1 MATSRVAGL
10 RRRRIRRRR
19 LGRILVHAMAY
30 AAALVGAGPFG
41 WSLLTAVKLNRDLY
55 NPTHNPLWFHDP
67 PTLDHVSYLWRHT
80 AFPTFAWNTTWTGS
94 LVVAATLLFA
104 VPTGYALARLNRP
117 WTAGLSMAIFLVSLV
132 PPAVLF
138 LPLSEVVARLGLQD
152 SAWSLVLL
160 YPTVTIPVSVWLLM
174 GYFKAIPAQI
184 EEQAL
189 VDGCSRFTAFRRV
202 MLPLAVPGMVAVVVL
217 AFILSASEYL
227 YALAFISPTAH
238 KVVSTG
244 VPTELIRGDLFY
256 WQSLQ
261 AAVVFV
267 ALPIAVVFNQLLGR
281 FVVGFTAGRVGMG

>member
-1 MATSRVAGL
+1 RARGGPGQHPGSGPDGRCGAVAPYILDHRAAHPARHCGGGVVLRCVLCDRQDGRDDPDRRRTGTRDRGGDHVVLRQGHRRWRAQPGYRHRAVPRAGAPRRGSRDPARRPTHGATVVATSRVAGL

-117 WTAGLSMAIFLVSLV
+117 WTAGLSMAIF
-132 PPAVLF
+132 
-138 LPLSEVVARLGLQD
+138 
-152 SAWSLVLL
+152 
-160 YPTVTIPVSVWLLM
+160 
-174 GYFKAIPAQI
+174 
-184 EEQAL
+184 
-189 VDGCSRFTAFRRV
+189 
-202 MLPLAVPGMVAVVVL
+202 
-217 AFILSASEYL
+217 
-227 YALAFISPTAH
+227 
-238 KVVSTG
+238 
-244 VPTELIRGDLFY
+244 
-256 WQSLQ
+256 
-261 AAVVFV
+261 
-267 ALPIAVVFNQLLGR
+267 
-281 FVVGFTAGRVGMG
+281 

>member
-1 MATSRVAGL
+1 VAASQV

-19 LGRILVHAMAY
+19 TGRILVHAMAY
-30 AAALVGAGPFG
+30 GAALIGAGPFA

-67 PTLDHVSYLWRHT
+67 PTLDHVRYLLRHT
-80 AFPTFAWNTTWTGS
+80 AFPTFAWNTTWTGA

-117 WTAGLSMAIFLVSLV
+117 WTASLGTAIFLVYLI
-132 PPAVLF
+132 PPSVLF
-138 LPLSEVVARLGLQD
+138 LPLSEVVSRLGLQD

-160 YPTVTIPVSVWLLM
+160 YPAVTIPVSVWLLM
-174 GYFKAIPAQI
+174 GYFKAVPGQL

-189 VDGCSRFTAFRRV
+189 VDGCSRLGAFRRV
-202 MLPLAVPGMVAVVVL
+202 MLPMAIPGMVAVVVL

-227 YALAFISPTAH
+227 YALAFVSPTAQ

-261 AAVVFV
+261 AAVVLV
-267 ALPIAVVFNQLLGR
+267 ALPIAVVFNHLLAR
-281 FVVGFTAGRVGMG
+281 FVVGFTAGTMGIGK